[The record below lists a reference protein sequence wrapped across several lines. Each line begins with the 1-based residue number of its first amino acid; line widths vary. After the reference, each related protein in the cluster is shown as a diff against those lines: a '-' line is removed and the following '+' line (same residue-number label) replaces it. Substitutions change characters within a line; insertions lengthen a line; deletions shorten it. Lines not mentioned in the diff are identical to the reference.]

1 MSESKKESFISKW
14 RKKDS
19 EIVQALK
26 QIPICADLFRQ
37 EFREIEKI
45 IKRKSYKANELIF
58 DESEI
63 NLGLYIILDGN
74 IEIYNQSKKK
84 DKLLACL
91 KDGDFFG
98 ELTMITE
105 KPSSAA
111 AIAKTDSNVLAFYRS
126 DLLDLLKRKPST
138 GIKILLNLA
147 TMMGKRLRV
156 TNEILNKEKR
166 ANK

>member
-1 MSESKKESFISKW
+1 MSESKKKSFISKW
-14 RKKDS
+14 RKRDS
-19 EIVQALK
+19 EIVHALK
-26 QIPICADLFRQ
+26 QIPICADLYQ
-37 EFREIEKI
+37 KEFLEIEKI
-45 IKRKSYKANELIF
+45 IKQKTFKANELIF
-58 DESEI
+58 DESEM
-63 NLGLYIILDGN
+63 NLGLYIILNGN
-74 IEIYNQSKKK
+74 IEIYSHSKEK

-126 DLLDLLKRKPST
+126 NLLDLLKRKPST

-147 TMMGKRLRV
+147 TMMGERLRM
-156 TNEILNKEKR
+156 TNEILNKERR

>member
-1 MSESKKESFISKW
+1 MSDNKKGSFLSKW

-19 EIVQALK
+19 EIILTLK
-26 QIPICADLFRQ
+26 RIPICADLSRQ
-37 EFREIEKI
+37 EFGEIEKI
-45 IKRKSYKANELIF
+45 IKKKSYKANELIF
-58 DESEI
+58 DESEM

-74 IEIYNQSKKK
+74 IEIYSYSKKK
-84 DKLLACL
+84 EKLLASL
-91 KDGDFFG
+91 SDGDFFG

-105 KPSSAA
+105 KPSSAT
-111 AIAKTDSNVLAFYRS
+111 AIAKTDSNILVFYRS

-147 TMMGKRLRV
+147 TMMGERLRV
-156 TNEILNKEKR
+156 ANEILNKERR

>member
-1 MSESKKESFISKW
+1 MSDNKKGSFLSKW

-19 EIVQALK
+19 EIILTLK
-26 QIPICADLFRQ
+26 RIPICADLSRQ
-37 EFREIEKI
+37 EFGEIEKI
-45 IKRKSYKANELIF
+45 IKKKSYKANELIF
-58 DESEI
+58 DESEM

-74 IEIYNQSKKK
+74 IEIYSYSKKK
-84 DKLLACL
+84 EKLLASL
-91 KDGDFFG
+91 SDGDFFG

-111 AIAKTDSNVLAFYRS
+111 AIAKTDSNILVFYRS

-147 TMMGKRLRV
+147 TMMGERLRV
-156 TNEILNKEKR
+156 ANEILNKERR

>member
-1 MSESKKESFISKW
+1 MSESKKKSFISKW
-14 RKKDS
+14 RKRDS
-19 EIVQALK
+19 EIVHALK
-26 QIPICADLFRQ
+26 QIPICADLYQ
-37 EFREIEKI
+37 KEFLEIEKI
-45 IKRKSYKANELIF
+45 IKQKTFKANKLIF
-58 DESEI
+58 DESEM
-63 NLGLYIILDGN
+63 NLGLYIILNGN
-74 IEIYNQSKKK
+74 IEIYSHSKEK

-147 TMMGKRLRV
+147 TMMGERLRV
-156 TNEILNKEKR
+156 INEILNKEKR

>member
-1 MSESKKESFISKW
+1 MSESKKENFISKW
-14 RKKDS
+14 KKKDS

-26 QIPICADLFRQ
+26 QIPICADLSHK
-37 EFREIEKI
+37 EFLEIEKI
-45 IKRKSYKANELIF
+45 IKQKTVKANELIF
-58 DESEI
+58 DESEMD
-63 NLGLYIILDGN
+63 LGLYIILDGN
-74 IEIYNQSKKK
+74 IEIYSHSKEK

-147 TMMGKRLRV
+147 KMMGKRLRV

>member
-1 MSESKKESFISKW
+1 MSESKKKSFISKW
-14 RKKDS
+14 RKRDS
-19 EIVQALK
+19 EIVHALK
-26 QIPICADLFRQ
+26 QIPFCADLSQ
-37 EFREIEKI
+37 KEFVEIEKI
-45 IKRKSYKANELIF
+45 VKQKSYKENELIF
-58 DESEI
+58 DESEMD
-63 NLGLYIILDGN
+63 LGLYIILNGN
-74 IEIYNQSKKK
+74 IEIYSHSKEK

-111 AIAKTDSNVLAFYRS
+111 AIAKTNSNVLAFYRS

-147 TMMGKRLRV
+147 TMMGERLRV